1 MSFDKDVNRIQS
13 NFQTT
18 NATETQAEHRCCVN
32 LHEQIIEA
40 YLPPRWK
47 KGCYTRQ
54 LVPPPYPRTKTT
66 LCLVLVSTIYNF
78 IVRLPLNTTLHN
90 ASQQSTRTS
99 CGTNVCYLLYT
110 VFGSSVSCVSYS
122 CKLSLGNCLCSEI
135 GIFGQCLELLA
146 ELLQGLSSRDVW
158 GHVPHGLKKGNRSAE
173 GRQWG
178 QHFVGWVLSG
188 SLSD

>member
-122 CKLSLGNCLCSEI
+122 CKLLAWKLP
-135 GIFGQCLELLA
+135 LLRNWNLWTMPWA
-146 ELLQGLSSRDVW
+146 TRRTASRIIVKRCMR
-158 GHVPHGLKKGNRSAE
+158 PRATRAKKGQQECWGKAVGSAFCGVSIE
-173 GRQWG
+173 W
-178 QHFVGWVLSG
+178 
-188 SLSD
+188 